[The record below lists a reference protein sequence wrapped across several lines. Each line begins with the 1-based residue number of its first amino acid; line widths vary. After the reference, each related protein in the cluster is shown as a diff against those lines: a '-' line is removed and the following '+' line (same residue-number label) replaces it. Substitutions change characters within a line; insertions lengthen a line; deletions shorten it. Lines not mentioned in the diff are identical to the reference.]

1 MGEDVSDMHRFSARS
16 EHGNTL
22 PELLVVVVLIGAMAS
37 IAVPLLLSY
46 LPSATANY
54 AARELQSGLN
64 RAKLMAVTTRQ
75 PVCVQPTASGYRFFQ
90 NTTCTGTPWSG
101 AGTDPNGAFSLA
113 NNITVALAAGSN
125 PIFNQFGVAVHTGT
139 PRGDRQNRG
148 SVSVPGHD
156 S

>member
-22 PELLVVVVLIGAMAS
+22 PELLVVLVLIGAMAS

-75 PVCVQPTASGYRFFQ
+75 ARSEEHTSELQSLRHLVCRLLLEKKKQIQLSQ
-90 NTTCTGTPWSG
+90 
-101 AGTDPNGAFSLA
+101 
-113 NNITVALAAGSN
+113 
-125 PIFNQFGVAVHTGT
+125 H
-139 PRGDRQNRG
+139 
-148 SVSVPGHD
+148 
-156 S
+156 

>member
-22 PELLVVVVLIGAMAS
+22 PELLVVLVLIGAMAS

-64 RAKLMAVTTRQ
+64 RAKLMAVTSRQ

-90 NTTCTGTPWSG
+90 NTTRSEERRVGKECRSRWS
-101 AGTDPNGAFSLA
+101 PY
-113 NNITVALAAGSN
+113 
-125 PIFNQFGVAVHTGT
+125 H
-139 PRGDRQNRG
+139 
-148 SVSVPGHD
+148 
-156 S
+156 